1 MKKILLFTCMLVL
14 ALGANKA
21 FAQTKEQAAEIS
33 PNVPELTAF
42 HTIIAPMWHQAYPA
56 KDIAALKALVPQI
69 KANMEKM
76 NVAKLPGILRE
87 KEVAWKSE
95 LVKFNVTAEN
105 YYKAC
110 AEDNADAIL
119 LAAEKFHSGY
129 EAMNRAVKPYVK
141 EMDEYHITLYV
152 IYHNLLPAKN
162 YTEVANL
169 MDKMILQADA
179 ITKYPQDKLVKRLK
193 DNTPKF
199 YDYAAQLSAATVALK
214 EVLKGTDSKKNN
226 AAIEKVHTAYQKLE
240 TAFN

>member
-1 MKKILLFTCMLVL
+1 MKKILLLTFTLFIALVT
-14 ALGANKA
+14 NTA

-33 PNVPELTAF
+33 PNVPELSAF
-42 HTIIAPMWHQAYPA
+42 HTIIAPMWHTAYPA

-76 NVAKLPGILRE
+76 NIAKLPGILRE
-87 KEVAWKSE
+87 KETAWKNE

-110 AEDNADAIL
+110 AGDDAEAIL
-119 LAAEKFHSGY
+119 LATEKFHSGY
-129 EAMNRAVKPYVK
+129 EAMNRAVKPFVK

-152 IYHNLLPAKN
+152 IYHKLMPEKK

-169 MDKMILQADA
+169 MDKLILQADA

-199 YDYAAQLSAATVALK
+199 YDYAAKLSIVTVDLK
-214 EVLKGTDSKKNN
+214 EVLKGADSKKID
-226 AAIEKVHTAYQKLE
+226 AAIEKTHSAYRLLE